1 MRSGSLA
8 IAGCCVLL
16 LLPAPSLGA
25 WSGTPI
31 RVASGQV
38 ASYDLATAN
47 SRFGIAAWSTG
58 RISISPSDGNTK
70 KARQATYFALIGKRE
85 FGEGIRLAHGPVE
98 SVDVTASSRDFAAV
112 AWRQSRTDALRSATI
127 SRSGRILAR
136 QKLARHVAANSDLV
150 MSPSG
155 KKIGLAWVS
164 ARADGTK
171 TVKFARMGSRRGFGR
186 PQVVSRQK
194 ELGLFPPAVAMSAG
208 ASIVLWP
215 GACSQGLRE
224 RARASIH
231 VTGAGRFGK
240 ALPIPGSACP
250 DSGVDVALRRNGTA
264 LALFSGS
271 KSGLG
276 GIRLSAGSVKGFT
289 RARRVSGKGEEADFG
304 AIASL
309 GPSSEAVVWNRYVS
323 GEPAGVIAAQIG
335 KGPSVGE
342 PELLSGAEP
351 ASSAQLE
358 ISADGTLV
366 ASWQSLRS
374 YRLKAA
380 VACRGEWFNDTET
393 ITKPLIANA
402 ITRAKVA
409 VSGAGFG
416 AALWSEPTSRGDLGL
431 FGSRRTGDGCETN

>member
-1 MRSGSLA
+1 MEHAPRVGIMHRLA
-8 IAGCCVLL
+8 NIDEPLQQ
-16 LLPAPSLGA
+16 PAE
-25 WSGTPI
+25 
-31 RVASGQV
+31 GQV
-38 ASYDLATAN
+38 PF
-47 SRFGIAAWSTG
+47 RF
-58 RISISPSDGNTK
+58 
-70 KARQATYFALIGKRE
+70 
-85 FGEGIRLAHGPVE
+85 
-98 SVDVTASSRDFAAV
+98 
-112 AWRQSRTDALRSATI
+112 RQSCR
-127 SRSGRILAR
+127 
-136 QKLARHVAANSDLV
+136 
-150 MSPSG
+150 
-155 KKIGLAWVS
+155 
-164 ARADGTK
+164 
-171 TVKFARMGSRRGFGR
+171 VKFLNRGVQTIPADEPHGIER
-186 PQVVSRQK
+186 
-194 ELGLFPPAVAMSAG
+194 PAVG
-208 ASIVLWP
+208 V
-215 GACSQGLRE
+215 E
-224 RARASIH
+224 
-231 VTGAGRFGK
+231 
-240 ALPIPGSACP
+240 P
-250 DSGVDVALRRNGTA
+250 DVDVALRRNGTA

-431 FGSRRTGDGCETN
+431 FGSRRTGDACETN